1 MPDRR
6 EFLKQSA
13 AAVAAAALAARAG
26 ADGVAPASPDP
37 QEACGALAAP
47 RRRLSDA
54 VHALTERAMRG
65 EFGRAAVP
73 APYRLS
79 DRVDT
84 RRMSEDMKGAHAVR
98 LAAETAPL
106 RIEPEELIVGS
117 ATFREAI
124 EHRVPFHD
132 VTSVSHTTLGFDKA
146 LRIGYR
152 GLRSEI
158 TERVARGG
166 LDAKGLE
173 LLDGMRMCIDAAGV
187 WHGRHVEALRQRMAG
202 ETGEQRART
211 ARVLAAL
218 ERVPENPP
226 ATFHEAVQAL
236 WFLFAFQ
243 RLCGTWSGLG
253 RVDQMLGPFLARD
266 LAAARIT
273 LDEARELLAHFWAKG
288 VEWCL
293 GPVNR
298 GSGDGQHYQ
307 NVILAGSDEDGR
319 EVTNEVTYL
328 ILDVVEEL
336 RISDYPIAVRLHRG
350 TPERLLRRV
359 AEVQRRGGG
368 IVALYNEETVIR
380 AMTRFG
386 YPLREAR
393 SFAND
398 GCWEVLVPGK
408 TTFSYVPFDAL
419 IPLQQTLQLTADGP
433 ASPPEYAT
441 FEELYG
447 AYRVAL
453 DSQVDGV
460 QRMADGWAASGHACP
475 LVSLMVEDCIE
486 RGRGY
491 FERGSHYTVLSPHAG
506 GIANVADSLLVIRT
520 LVYEQRSISLA
531 GLVEALRADW
541 AGHEPLRKQ
550 IATRLAFYGND
561 DERADAMAKRVF
573 DDYVTIVEKVR
584 ERDGVQRPAG
594 ISTFG
599 RQIEWTAHRL
609 ATADGHRKGEYLA
622 SNLSPT
628 PGADRRGPS
637 AAIRSYCA
645 LDLERLPNGGTL
657 ELKIVPQSVRGERG
671 VRALV
676 GLMRTFVELGGYFMH
691 VDVVDTDLLLDA
703 QRHPDRYPGL
713 AVRTAGWSA
722 RFATLDR
729 SWQDM
734 VIRRTQQTVA

>member
-1 MPDRR
+1 MPGRR
-6 EFLKQSA
+6 EFLQRT
-13 AAVAAAALAARAG
+13 AVAVATAALAAQGRATEL
-26 ADGVAPASPDP
+26 GVPAPAIPEDQMAGSDR
-37 QEACGALAAP
+37 

-65 EFGRAAVP
+65 EFGLATIY
-73 APYRLS
+73 APFRLS

-84 RRMSEDMKGAHAVR
+84 RGMSEEMKAAHAVR

-124 EHRVPFHD
+124 EHRVPFHG
-132 VTSVSHTTLGFDKA
+132 VSSVSHTTLGFAKA

-152 GLRSEI
+152 GLRAQI
-158 TERVARGG
+158 DARLARGG

-173 LLDGMRMCIDAAGV
+173 LLEAMRMCIDAAGV
-187 WHGRHVEALRQRMAG
+187 WQRRHVDALRERMAR
-202 ETGEQRART
+202 ETGEQRLRT
-211 ARVLAAL
+211 ERVLAAL
-218 ERVPENPP
+218 KRVPENPP
-226 ATFHEAVQAL
+226 ETFHEAVQSL
-236 WFLFAFQ
+236 WMLFAFQ
-243 RLCGTWSGLG
+243 RLCGNWSGLG
-253 RVDQMLGPFLARD
+253 RVDQMLGAYLERD
-266 LAAARIT
+266 LKAGRIT
-273 LDEARELLAHFWAKG
+273 LDEARELIAHFWAKG

-293 GPVNR
+293 GPMNR
-298 GSGDGQHYQ
+298 GSGDAQHYQ
-307 NVILAGSDEDGR
+307 NVILAGVDEDGH
-319 EVTNEVTYL
+319 EVTNDVTYL

-336 RISDYPIAVRLHRG
+336 HISDYPIAVRLNRQ

-368 IVALYNEETVIR
+368 IVALYNEETVLR
-380 AMTRFG
+380 ALTRFG
-386 YPLREAR
+386 YSLREAR
-393 SFAND
+393 SFTND

-419 IPLQQTLQLTADGP
+419 LPLQETLQVAAEGRG
-433 ASPPEYAT
+433 SPPA
-441 FEELYG
+441 FASFDALYS
-447 AYRVAL
+447 AYREAL
-453 DSQVDGV
+453 ERQVDGV
-460 QRMADGWAASGHACP
+460 QRVADGWAASGHPCP
-475 LVSLMVEDCIE
+475 LVSLLVDDCIE

-491 FERGSHYTVLSPHAG
+491 FERGSHYTVLAPHAG
-506 GIANVADSLLVIRT
+506 GIANVADSLLAIRT
-520 LVYEQRSISLA
+520 LVFEEGSVSLHE
-531 GLVEALRADW
+531 LVEALRADW
-541 AGHEPLRKQ
+541 EGREPLRRQ

-561 DERADAMAKRVF
+561 DERADAMARRVF

-584 ERDGVQRPAG
+584 ERNGVLRPAG

-628 PGADRRGPS
+628 PGADRKGPS
-637 AAIRSYCA
+637 AAIRSYCS

-657 ELKIVPQSVRGERG
+657 ELKILPQSVQGETG

-676 GLMRTFVELGGYFMH
+676 GLMRTFVELGGFFLH
-691 VDVVDTDLLLDA
+691 VDVVDTGMLRDA
-703 QRHPDRYPGL
+703 QRHPEKYPDL
-713 AVRTAGWSA
+713 SVRIAGWSA
-722 RFATLDR
+722 RFATLEK

-734 VIRRTQQTVA
+734 VIERTQQVVS